1 MREFLHTYMNI
12 AELNILKTLSSKCRK
27 TKFSIVFLHKL
38 KIFMQSCDPLWTA
51 LTIQGF
57 NFGLMF
63 GIVSAGC
70 QN

>member
-38 KIFMQSCDPLWTA
+38 KIFMQSCDLF
-51 LTIQGF
+51 LSIHVLF
-57 NFGLMF
+57 RN
-63 GIVSAGC
+63 I
-70 QN
+70 